1 MKILIQRVLNAQVQ
15 INTKVHSS
23 IQSGLLLFIC
33 FEQQDTDLSL
43 TKAIDKIISLRL
55 FEDHNKKMNLNT
67 NQVDKEILA
76 VSQFT
81 LSWSG
86 EKGNRPS
93 FEKSMSPDKA
103 KEMYLSFLSLL
114 RSKLNRELKSGIF
127 GADMKIQ
134 STNDGPVT
142 FLLSF

>member
-1 MKILIQRVLNAQVQ
+1 MKILIQRVQDAQVQ

-23 IQSGLLLFIC
+23 IQGGLLLYIC
-33 FEQQDTDLSL
+33 FEQQDTDLSS

-55 FEDHNKKMNLNT
+55 FEDQNKKMNLNI

-81 LSWSG
+81 LSWGG

-114 RSKLNRELKSGIF
+114 KSKLNRELKSGVF